1 MHHMPHTLVTQDT
14 RDSAV
19 SCTSTRL
26 TSCWAYLL
34 QQHSVVSLKGLE
46 DVMVAT
52 QGSKP
57 VHGGV
62 AMPSATLTAN
72 GQRLR
77 CVLGGICLQA
87 CIASVYSACYSSLTA
102 SAVRHGI
109 SLFTR
114 WHAAPD
120 VYRSGQLPVLCCVFC
135 LAARLDQVCASNM
148 VTYMPCSL
156 MQPQV

>member
-1 MHHMPHTLVTQDT
+1 MHHMPHTLVTQVT
-14 RDSAV
+14 QAV

-52 QGSKP
+52 QGSKS

-87 CIASVYSACYSSLTA
+87 CIASVYSACCSSLTA
-102 SAVRHGI
+102 SAVRHSI
-109 SLFTR
+109 F
-114 WHAAPD
+114 
-120 VYRSGQLPVLCCVFC
+120 
-135 LAARLDQVCASNM
+135 
-148 VTYMPCSL
+148 
-156 MQPQV
+156 